1 MWARFHY
8 RFQQFK
14 KAQRNDWAPQPGGY
28 CCLEVPVDLRRSLWR
43 TGCLATHI
51 PFGKT
56 DLDLVT
62 GSSFS
67 LFDAPLQIVSVAVL
81 YCSLSPHLNAAFCSF
96 SSAWTSS
103 VVQGSMFGK
112 TLIYFLMHVDD
123 SSRTSA
129 HTCTHSQNH
138 TLRLKEH
145 WAAASVRA
153 ATLKRIE
160 RVQNSVN

>member
-1 MWARFHY
+1 MIELLSLVGIAVWR
-8 RFQQFK
+8 
-14 KAQRNDWAPQPGGY
+14 
-28 CCLEVPVDLRRSLWR
+28 CLLIYVVVCDVLD
-43 TGCLATHI
+43 ATHI

-56 DLDLVT
+56 DLDLLP

-67 LFDAPLQIVSVAVL
+67 LLDSPLQIVSVAVL

-145 WAAASVRA
+145 
-153 ATLKRIE
+153 
-160 RVQNSVN
+160 